1 MSIRHRPCANYC
13 VVESM
18 SLGQAGIEAFAQA
31 FIQSTFCPYQVSCAI
46 RAYPKVAWKD
56 PATSFLAAGDL
67 HPGRELA
74 RTHVRHPRV
83 KESAEIIIP
92 ILPCKVFLV
101 SAPGSIWFENVANA
115 AEVHGPVFESNR
127 GITDANRLGF
137 VVVGTPGPRHLALGF
152 PLTVPIV
159 ESPFRVGV
167 INVLKQNELPVG
179 SVRRETSVRVLRKS
193 GRPIPAWREFDEGPP
208 GPGSRELQDL
218 RPGRP
223 ATRFTDG
230 ALGRIGRA

>member
-46 RAYPKVAWKD
+46 RAHPKVARKD
-56 PATSFLAAGDL
+56 PATSLLAAGDL

-74 RTHVRHPRV
+74 GTHVRHPRV
-83 KESAEIIIP
+83 KEPAEIIIP
-92 ILPCKVFLV
+92 ILSRKLFLV
-101 SAPGSIWFENVANA
+101 SAPRSIWFENVTNA
-115 AEVHGPVFESNR
+115 TEVYCPVFESNR
-127 GITDANRLGF
+127 GITDANRLGL
-137 VVVGTPGPRHLALGF
+137 VVIGAPGPRQLALGF

-167 INVLKQNELPVG
+167 INVLKQNELPIG
-179 SVRRETSVRVLRKS
+179 SVGRETAVRMLRKS
-193 GRPIPAWREFDEGPP
+193 GRPIPARHDPDEGRPRP
-208 GPGSRELQDL
+208 ASGELQDL

-223 ATRFTDG
+223 ATFTDG
-230 ALGRIGRA
+230 ALGGICREE